1 MYMLRAVRE
10 VQEQFGRRRD
20 CVFTY
25 FQKNLAD
32 RSSERR
38 APRFSRHHAGAA
50 GFSKI
55 ALQGVDLGALA
66 GTVPTLERNQA
77 NHQ

>member
-1 MYMLRAVRE
+1 MHMLRAVRE

-25 FQKNLAD
+25 FQKNLAN
-32 RSSERR
+32 RSTERR
-38 APRFSRHHAGAA
+38 APRFPRHNARAA

-55 ALQGVDLGALA
+55 ALQGVDLRALA
-66 GTVPTLERNQA
+66 GAVPALERNQA

>member
-25 FQKNLAD
+25 FQRTLRIAVPSAVPPVPASQCKSG
-32 RSSERR
+32 R
-38 APRFSRHHAGAA
+38 
-50 GFSKI
+50 FSKI
-55 ALQGVDLGALA
+55 AL
-66 GTVPTLERNQA
+66 
-77 NHQ
+77 